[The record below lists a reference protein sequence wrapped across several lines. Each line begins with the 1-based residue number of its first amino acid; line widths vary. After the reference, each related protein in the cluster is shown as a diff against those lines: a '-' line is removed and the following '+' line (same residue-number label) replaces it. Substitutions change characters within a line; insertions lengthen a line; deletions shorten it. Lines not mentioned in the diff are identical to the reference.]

1 MVGIIITVLY
11 IIIGLVVV
19 FDNWEDIV
27 GAQVSNWNK
36 LGVLIL
42 LVAEGPVLAV
52 AAILQTAIGI
62 LLGFEDD
69 EGGK

>member
-1 MVGIIITVLY
+1 MVGITILY

-42 LVAEGPVLAV
+42 LMNGGPILAV
-52 AAILQTAIGI
+52 AAILQNAIGI
-62 LLGFEDD
+62 LLGFEGDD
-69 EGGK
+69 KGGK